1 MKRLAIYVEG
11 QTEQIFVSKFLKEI
25 AGEKNI
31 IIEEQKGKYGEKK
44 ERKFIT
50 ISGKSQ
56 ITDQGYYVLIR
67 DSGHYE
73 RVKTDIRE
81 QCTFLAK
88 SNYKKILGLRD
99 VYPFKSNDIPKL
111 LKHIR
116 HGIPNNIIP
125 IKVILAIMEIEAWF
139 IAEKSHFQRIH
150 PLLTEKTVI
159 NFLGFDPSSNDVETL
174 PHPFEDLNSI
184 YRLAGLSYTKKKTS
198 VERTTDALDYG
209 EIYLTLK
216 YDVNSLGRF
225 ISEIDEFLN

>member
-1 MKRLAIYVEG
+1 MIEHQRPGWLVKQRL
-11 QTEQIFVSKFLKEI
+11 FVQAL
-25 AGEKNI
+25 
-31 IIEEQKGKYGEKK
+31 
-44 ERKFIT
+44 T

-67 DSGHYE
+67 DSGNDE
-73 RVKTDIRE
+73 RVQSDIRE
-81 QCTFLAK
+81 DCTVLAK
-88 SNYKKILGLRD
+88 SNYEKILGLRD
-99 VYPFKSNDIPKL
+99 VHPFEFNDIPKL

-116 HGIPNNIIP
+116 HGMPNNIIP

-139 IAEKSHFQRIH
+139 IAEKSHFQQIH

-174 PHPFEDLNSI
+174 PHPFEVLKSI
-184 YRLAGLSYTKKKTS
+184 YGLAGQFYTKKKIS
-198 VERTTDALDYG
+198 LERTMDALDYDK
-209 EIYLTLK
+209 IYLALK